1 MIRRLEKTDKRNEF
15 VSGDDRLDEFFRK
28 YARQQQDRHLST
40 TYVADDDGVISGF
53 VTVVGSELE
62 PTKVSEEVRK
72 RWPPRGGVPV
82 LRLARMAVA
91 KDRQRKGIGRRL
103 LTHVFMLAHEQADRA
118 GCVGVIV
125 DAKPDAV
132 SFYKPYGFEELHL
145 IEGELPGG
153 SAPTPMYLEIGS
165 IPRG

>member
-1 MIRRLEKTDKRNEF
+1 MVIRRLEKTDRRDEF
-15 VSGDDRLDEFFRK
+15 SSGDSRLDDFFRK
-28 YARQQQDRHLST
+28 FARQHQDRHLST
-40 TYVADDDGVISGF
+40 TYVAVDDGVISGF

-72 RWPPRGGVPV
+72 RWPRGGVPV

-91 KDRQRKGIGRRL
+91 KEHQGKGIGKRL
-103 LTHVFMLAHEQADRA
+103 LAHVFMLAHEQADRS
-118 GCVGVIV
+118 GCVGVVV

-132 SFYKPYGFEELHL
+132 SFYKPYGFEELPL
-145 IEGELPGG
+145 VEGKLPDE
-153 SAPTPMYLEIGS
+153 SVPTPMYLEIGS

>member
-1 MIRRLEKTDKRNEF
+1 VIRRLEKTDKREAF
-15 VSGDDRLDEFFRK
+15 TSGDDRLDEFFRK
-28 YARQQQDRHLST
+28 FARQHQDRHLSM

-72 RWPPRGGVPV
+72 RWPRGGVPV

-91 KDRQRKGIGRRL
+91 KDRQGKGIGKRL
-103 LTHVFMLAHEQADRA
+103 LAHVFLLAHEQADRS
-118 GCVGVIV
+118 GCVGVVV

-132 SFYKPYGFEELHL
+132 SFYKLYGFEELRL
-145 IEGELPGG
+145 VAGALPGE
-153 SAPTPMYLEIGS
+153 SALTSMYLEIGA